1 MIICAILYHTMKK
14 RLTIE
19 IDEELKKALKI
30 EAAKKGITLKEA
42 LERLIKVFLFAP
54 EV

>member
-1 MIICAILYHTMKK
+1 MNKT

-30 EAAKKGITLKEA
+30 ETAREGVTLKEVV
-42 LERLIKVFLFAP
+42 ERLIKQFLFVP
-54 EV
+54 KV